1 MTAILISSWFVRRH
15 SASVMN
21 ALVLAAAGLADPA
34 EIGAVAAFLA
44 SSDSSFM
51 TVSEV
56 AVVSGS
62 VRRGLH
68 QQSPHAYRG
77 PAGSHTTLSSASEKP
92 LQKRQ
97 LKTGWLLGLIFP
109 YSYYGLCNTY
119 FRPKLAGREILLNPL
134 GTNPEA
140 KRLHA
145 EFQRF
150 KALLPADCRDE
161 NDMNLTLCKTLQGNS
176 SPGERILTWLIF

>member
-62 VRRGLH
+62 VRRAFT
-68 QQSPHAYRG
+68 SNP
-77 PAGSHTTLSSASEKP
+77 PTHTVAPQAAIRHCHL
-92 LQKRQ
+92 
-97 LKTGWLLGLIFP
+97 
-109 YSYYGLCNTY
+109 
-119 FRPKLAGREILLNPL
+119 RPK
-134 GTNPEA
+134 
-140 KRLHA
+140 
-145 EFQRF
+145 
-150 KALLPADCRDE
+150 
-161 NDMNLTLCKTLQGNS
+161 NLSKNAS
-176 SPGERILTWLIF
+176 